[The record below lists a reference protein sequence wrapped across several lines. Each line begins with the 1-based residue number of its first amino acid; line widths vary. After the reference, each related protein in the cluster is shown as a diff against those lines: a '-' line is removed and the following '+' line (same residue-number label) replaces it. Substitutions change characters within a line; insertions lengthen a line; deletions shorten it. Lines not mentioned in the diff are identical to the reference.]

1 MPSDPTP
8 SGRTSGNA
16 SGDASASRVRDV
28 VVVGGGPVGLLIG
41 VLLAQHG
48 VDVEVLER
56 RTTPS
61 HRTRAI
67 GIHPPALRI
76 LAAAGVADPVLADA
90 TRIHDGVARSGG
102 RTLGRLV
109 FRPDSIIT
117 LPQPETERILR
128 DRLESLRP
136 GALRRG
142 VVVHDLRQ
150 HAERV
155 RLRTPGGVIESRF
168 VVGADGARS
177 RVRAS
182 AGIRWRRFGGT
193 QSYLMADIPDV
204 TDLPNTA
211 VLSFE
216 AEGVVESFP
225 MPAGMRRWVALT
237 ARLDAE
243 PTLRRL
249 ASIVQQRT
257 GDTILGES
265 AGAADAEASAFEAH
279 QHIAA
284 NFVRGRVALIGDAA
298 HEISPIGGQGMN
310 LGWLD
315 AAALAPAL
323 AEALRHPS
331 PEDWREPALRSY
343 ASKRR
348 RSALRAA
355 RQAAFNM
362 SMGQPASGPVLAAR
376 TALMRTLATTPVRAL
391 LARAFTMRWL

>member
-1 MPSDPTP
+1 VPADSVP
-8 SGRTSGNA
+8 
-16 SGDASASRVRDV
+16 DASPTRVRDV

-41 VLLAQHG
+41 VLLAQHS

-56 RTTPS
+56 RTMPS

-76 LAAAGVADPVLADA
+76 LAAAGVAEPVLAGA
-90 TRIHDGVARSGG
+90 TRIRDGFARSGG

-109 FRPDSIIT
+109 FRPDPIIT
-117 LPQPETERILR
+117 LPQPETEQILR
-128 DRLESLRP
+128 DRLERLRP

-177 RVRAS
+177 RMRAS

-225 MPAGMRRWVALT
+225 MPGGRRRWVALT
-237 ARLDAE
+237 TRLDSE

-257 GDTILGES
+257 GDTIVD
-265 AGAADAEASAFEAH
+265 GAADAEASAFEAR

-284 NFVRGRVALIGDAA
+284 TFVRGRIALIGDAA

-323 AEALRHPS
+323 VEALRHPS
-331 PEDWREPALRSY
+331 PEDWREPALRTY
-343 ASKRR
+343 ASSRR

-362 SMGQPASGPVLAAR
+362 SMGRPASGPVLRAR
-376 TALMRTLATTPVRAL
+376 TALMRTLATPPVRAL
-391 LARAFTMRWL
+391 LARVFTMRWL